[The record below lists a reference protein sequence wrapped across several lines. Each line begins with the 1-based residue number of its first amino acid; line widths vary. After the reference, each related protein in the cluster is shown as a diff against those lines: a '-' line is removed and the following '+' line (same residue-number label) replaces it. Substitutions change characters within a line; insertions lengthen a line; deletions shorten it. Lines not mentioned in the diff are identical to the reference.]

1 MRIGIT
7 QRTLSHNGFDYDS
20 LEPCWYDLFKEHEII
35 PIPNN
40 VNVTKDL
47 YKDIDL
53 LVLSGGKDL
62 VTRRIVETRLI
73 SFMLSKDK
81 PIIGVCH
88 GAFLLTHL
96 FDGTVNYDEEIKEI
110 KEHEVTSDIDRVL
123 VNSYHNLVISEPPKD
138 TAVLYKDGDLIES
151 WVHNYYKIGVM
162 VWHPERMKDPFIP
175 KEILKFING

>member
-53 LVLSGGKDL
+53 LVLSEGF
-62 VTRRIVETRLI
+62 
-73 SFMLSKDK
+73 S
-81 PIIGVCH
+81 
-88 GAFLLTHL
+88 
-96 FDGTVNYDEEIKEI
+96 N
-110 KEHEVTSDIDRVL
+110 
-123 VNSYHNLVISEPPKD
+123 PKD
-138 TAVLYKDGDLIES
+138 C
-151 WVHNYYKIGVM
+151 
-162 VWHPERMKDPFIP
+162 
-175 KEILKFING
+175 